1 MLYETDAGD
10 LIDFATRW
18 ADLGDAVV
26 AQVSAVVDNP
36 ATDEVNPNAIE
47 FARQRIGGLNEGIDE
62 AITEYLAAREA
73 RR

>member
-1 MLYETDAGD
+1 MYETDAGD

-18 ADLGDAVV
+18 ADLGDAVA

-36 ATDEVNPNAIE
+36 ETDEVNPNAIGL
-47 FARQRIGGLNEGIDE
+47 ARQRIGGLNEGIDE
-62 AITEYLAAREA
+62 AIAEYVAAREA